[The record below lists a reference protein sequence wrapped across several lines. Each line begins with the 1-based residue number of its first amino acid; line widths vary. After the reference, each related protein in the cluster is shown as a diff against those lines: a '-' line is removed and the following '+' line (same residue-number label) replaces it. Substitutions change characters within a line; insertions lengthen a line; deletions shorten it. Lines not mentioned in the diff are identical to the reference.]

1 MKALIANA
9 RVHNNNTAQP
19 SQHEPPAP
27 TSADAAAAKHGDEE
41 REHQALLARRA
52 LERELN
58 ALNTREGGSSPV
70 HPARPGRQNSQDSQ
84 HAGGANTTGVG
95 LNNIAEMRR
104 RLEGHLRA
112 VAAAVPGRTAYHS
125 AAVTAELRDAV
136 ANAQS
141 GAGDVAADIAS
152 ARDIT
157 GVVGELDRGGV
168 GMDSP
173 PPHRPRVMP
182 QLSPTITDSSSASEP
197 RSQGV

>member
-70 HPARPGRQNSQDSQ
+70 HPARPGRQN
-84 HAGGANTTGVG
+84 T
-95 LNNIAEMRR
+95 R
-104 RLEGHLRA
+104 
-112 VAAAVPGRTAYHS
+112 
-125 AAVTAELRDAV
+125 
-136 ANAQS
+136 QS
-141 GAGDVAADIAS
+141 SNDI
-152 ARDIT
+152 
-157 GVVGELDRGGV
+157 
-168 GMDSP
+168 
-173 PPHRPRVMP
+173 
-182 QLSPTITDSSSASEP
+182 
-197 RSQGV
+197 